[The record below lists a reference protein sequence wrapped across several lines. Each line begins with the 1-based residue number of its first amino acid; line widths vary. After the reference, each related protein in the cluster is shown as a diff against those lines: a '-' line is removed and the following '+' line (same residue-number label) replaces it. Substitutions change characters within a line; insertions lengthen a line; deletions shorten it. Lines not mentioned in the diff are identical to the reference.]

1 MKREQYSFKSL
12 FIISFIA
19 CFVLQLIRDYLT
31 AMMFRG
37 QFSPTL
43 MVASVVMSLIFI
55 GIWILLG
62 YAVLNI
68 LLFFCRII
76 NPDFNINR
84 YIFLALWLVFCTVLY
99 LLIIPRSLF
108 MEMIITG

>member
-1 MKREQYSFKSL
+1 MNRFSGKYL
-12 FIISFIA
+12 FIIVFTA
-19 CFVLQLIRDYLT
+19 CFALQLIRDYLT
-31 AMMFRG
+31 AIMFRG
-37 QFSPTL
+37 QFSTSL
-43 MVASVVMSLIFI
+43 MVASVVMSLIVI

-62 YAVLNI
+62 YVALNI

-84 YIFLALWLVFCTVLY
+84 YVFLALWLVSCIVLY
-99 LLIIPRSLF
+99 LLILPNSLF